1 MNESPPLLDA
11 EHAAFLGGGVSI
23 TAGARDGRRV
33 PTLARALGARVSA
46 DRSRVMI
53 FFSRRQAGPL
63 LAALQE
69 NGALAVVFNEP
80 HTHRAL
86 QIKATDAGEVP
97 LDPGDGR
104 RVEAYRQAFVD
115 EVGRLGFPEPLVRT
129 LLRVPDD
136 DLVAVAFTPA
146 SAHLQTPGPQA
157 GAPLG
162 EAP

>member
-1 MNESPPLLDA
+1 MHASPPLLDA
-11 EHAAFLGGGVSI
+11 EHAAFLEGGVSI

-46 DRSRVMI
+46 DRSRVTI
-53 FFSRRQAGPL
+53 FFSRRQAAPL

-97 LDPGDGR
+97 LEPGDGP

-115 EVGRLGFPEPLVRT
+115 EVGRLGFPEPLVRA

-136 DLVAVAFTPA
+136 DLAAVAFTPA
-146 SAHLQTPGPQA
+146 TAHLQTPGPQA

>member
-1 MNESPPLLDA
+1 MHASPPLLDA
-11 EHAAFLGGGVSI
+11 EHAAFLEGGVSI

-33 PTLARALGARVSA
+33 PSLARALGARVSA
-46 DRSRVMI
+46 DRRQVTI
-53 FFSRRQAGPL
+53 FFSRRQARPL
-63 LAALQE
+63 LAALEE

-86 QIKATDAGEVP
+86 QLKATDAREVQ
-97 LDPGDGR
+97 LDPGDAL

-115 EVGRLGFPEPLVRT
+115 EVGPLGFPEPLVRA
-129 LLRVPDD
+129 LLRIPDE
-136 DLVAVAFTPA
+136 DLVAVAFTPG

-157 GAPLG
+157 GTPLG